1 MGLLRFLFITICVI
15 YILRVLGRLFMPYL
29 FKKAAEKM
37 TEKMNNQAGQQA
49 NYQSTN
55 KKPEGTISVD
65 YVPPKEK
72 KKPKLDNA
80 GDFVDYEEVKEK

>member
-1 MGLLRFLFITICVI
+1 MGLLRFLFITIIVI
-15 YILRVLGRLFMPYL
+15 YIIRILARLFMPFL
-29 FKKAAEKM
+29 FRKAAEKM
-37 TEKMNNQAGQQA
+37 TEKMNNQSGQQQA
-49 NYQSTN
+49 NYQSSN

-80 GDFVDYEEVKEK
+80 GDFVDYEDLK

>member
-1 MGLLRFLFITICVI
+1 
-15 YILRVLGRLFMPYL
+15 
-29 FKKAAEKM
+29 
-37 TEKMNNQAGQQA
+37 MNNQAGQQQA

-65 YVPPKEK
+65 YVPPKER

-80 GDFVDYEEVKEK
+80 GDFVDYEDLK